1 GAVCLLAMSFSL
13 ELISA
18 LINFGALIAFTFVN
32 LTVIAHYAFRTRQVV
47 DLRTTFHYVIM
58 PAIGAILTGV
68 LWVSLHTTALVG
80 GIIWLSIGIIYLA
93 VMTRGFRR
101 SVRSFDDPA
110 ADAQMS
116 EPEVPEA
123 GAEAPEAGAEAV
135 GASGP
140 APPQPGPSV
149 WDCSRPAPAGGSR
162 CPSGTVVAIG
172 YYSRV

>member
-1 GAVCLLAMSFSL
+1 LVGAVCLLAMSFSL

-80 GIIWLSIGIIYLA
+80 GIIYLA
-93 VMTRGFRR
+93 VTPRVFRR
-101 SVRSFDDPA
+101 SVRSFEDPE

-123 GAEAPEAGAEAV
+123 GAEAPEAGVEAV
-135 GASGP
+135 EASGP
-140 APPQPGPSV
+140 ESPEPGSSV
-149 WDCSRPAPAGGSR
+149 RD
-162 CPSGTVVAIG
+162 
-172 YYSRV
+172 

>member
-1 GAVCLLAMSFSL
+1 VGAVCLLAMSFSL

-68 LWVSLHTTALVG
+68 LWVSLHKTALVG
-80 GIIWLSIGIIYLA
+80 GIIWLTIGIVYLA
-93 VMTRGFRR
+93 VLTRGFRR
-101 SVRSFDDPA
+101 SVRSFDDPE

-116 EPEVPEA
+116 EPEVPVA
-123 GAEAPEAGAEAV
+123 GAEAPEAGVEAPEAV
-135 GASGP
+135 EASGP
-140 APPQPGPSV
+140 ESPEPGSSV
-149 WDCSRPAPAGGSR
+149 RD
-162 CPSGTVVAIG
+162 
-172 YYSRV
+172 